1 MNIYEL
7 EKKLKA
13 TNVPAECY
21 SLMKGGLPN
30 EVYCLNTENGNW
42 VVYYSEKGKRSGL
55 TVFKSESEACA
66 YFYDKLKNMEGN

>member
-1 MNIYEL
+1 
-7 EKKLKA
+7 
-13 TNVPAECY
+13 
-21 SLMKGGLPN
+21 MKGGLPN